1 MDFTTDNEEGNQTK
15 RWIEGT
21 ERKWEFGWKEFG
33 KKWEKWWRFR
43 RFVLSKGRSFN
54 CLRGVVL
61 CVRDNFKDTTM
72 QSTLHEIT
80 NGLRLFFLS
89 RAKLP
94 FFLSSP
100 PFLLSLSLPLLL
112 PLPPLFSI
120 LSRYF
125 YSSFREALASRTT
138 DIFRFAAWVNG
149 NDHSTRNTSRSYT
162 RACTRVNTR
171 GDLALWFT
179 LVLFIGS
186 ADGVHRHG
194 DISERWR
201 SFSIS
206 LFLFFSLTRALM
218 KSREGEG
225 GRWFLREF

>member
-1 MDFTTDNEEGNQTK
+1 MRKGIKRNGELKERTK
-15 RWIEGT
+15 VRVRL
-21 ERKWEFGWKEFG
+21 ERIWKEMGKNDKDFG
-33 KKWEKWWRFR
+33 DLSYR
-43 RFVLSKGRSFN
+43 RGGVLIVSAASFSASETI
-54 CLRGVVL
+54 L
-61 CVRDNFKDTTM
+61 KTM

-149 NDHSTRNTSRSYT
+149 NDHSTRNTSRSLFPT
-162 RACTRVNTR
+162 PARVH
-171 GDLALWFT
+171 A
-179 LVLFIGS
+179 
-186 ADGVHRHG
+186 
-194 DISERWR
+194 
-201 SFSIS
+201 
-206 LFLFFSLTRALM
+206 
-218 KSREGEG
+218 
-225 GRWFLREF
+225 